1 MKSLFLRLSVVGLI
15 TVLSLG
21 WVLWDLDW
29 SHAWVSIT
37 QANWWWFIPMMLA
50 YLLTHSLRSV
60 RLWLLLGRE
69 IGFMRVFSVNTIGF
83 LAINVIPLRLGE
95 MVRPYLLVDREGCST
110 GEALAAILIER
121 LLDML
126 MLLGMLLGLTLWIE
140 LPSAGI
146 LIQGVDVLSVTQ
158 RGLGVLVV
166 IGILGGGFFIF
177 GFEHISKHL
186 SRLPKG
192 DLISSFALRFRDG
205 LAQLFSHP
213 RQALVLFVLSS
224 LVWLVTIAAVACA
237 MAAFE
242 GIPVGLAS
250 AWSTWTITL
259 CGMTAVPTPGFF
271 GIYELCCSAAL
282 WIWGVE
288 EDLAKTFAVTLHIGQ
303 FGFTLVMGG
312 IFLFVEG
319 LSLRSLVRPDLK
331 SLQEPKPQP
340 GGHH

>member
-1 MKSLFLRLSVVGLI
+1 MKSLFFRLSVVGLI

-29 SHAWVSIT
+29 SHAWASVT
-37 QANWWWFIPMMLA
+37 QANWWWFVPMMLA
-50 YLLTHSLRSV
+50 YLLTHSLRTV

-69 IGFMRVFSVNTIGF
+69 IAFMRVFAINTIGF

-110 GEALAAILIER
+110 GEALAAILLER

-166 IGILGGGFFIF
+166 IGILGGGVFIF

-186 SRLPKG
+186 LRLPKG
-192 DLISSFALRFRDG
+192 DLISSFAKRFRDG

-224 LVWLVTIAAVACA
+224 LVWLVTITAVACA

-242 GIPVGLAS
+242 GIPVSLAS

-303 FGFTLVMGG
+303 FGFTLIMGG
-312 IFLFVEG
+312 VFLFAEG
-319 LSLRSLVRPDLK
+319 LSLRSLIRPDLK

-340 GGHH
+340 GAHH